1 MTIRVFKEWEMS
13 ARASM
18 TALLLM
24 ILVSLPAMAMTLDQ
38 AKAQLDE
45 VKREGLVGEK
55 PTGYLGVVR
64 SANNAREIVEVI
76 NQARR
81 EEYVRIAEKH
91 GIAVT
96 KVESVAGKKAVEK
109 TPQGQYVEIDG
120 EWVRK

>member
-1 MTIRVFKEWEMS
+1 MNAL
-13 ARASM
+13 ARM

-24 ILVSLPAMAMTLDQ
+24 ILVSLPAMAMTLEE
-38 AKAQLDE
+38 AKAQLDD

-64 SANNAREIVEVI
+64 QGDNAKEIVETI

-81 EEYVRIAEKH
+81 QEYVRIAEKH
-91 GIAVT
+91 DIAVT

-120 EWVRK
+120 NWVKK

>member
-1 MTIRVFKEWEMS
+1 MNVL
-13 ARASM
+13 ART

-24 ILVSLPAMAMTLDQ
+24 ILVSLPAMAMDLEE
-38 AKAQLDE
+38 AKARLDD

-64 SANNAREIVEVI
+64 AEDDAREIVETI

-91 GIAVT
+91 DIAVT

-109 TPQGQYVEIDG
+109 TPEGQYVEIEG
-120 EWVRK
+120 AWVRK